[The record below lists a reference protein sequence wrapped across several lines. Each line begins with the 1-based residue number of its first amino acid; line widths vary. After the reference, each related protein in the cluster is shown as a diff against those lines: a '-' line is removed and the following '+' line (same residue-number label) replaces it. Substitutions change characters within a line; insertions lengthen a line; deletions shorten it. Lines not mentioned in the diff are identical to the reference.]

1 MVSDS
6 SKQPD
11 TGVPVRVSST
21 AAVEE
26 GGATATA
33 TATAT
38 LSGKERGG
46 SKLKG
51 RQRKE
56 EHYKSQ
62 LNEEAFF
69 FLLFIY
75 ILKKYINFK
84 DSFKESISF
93 LIIISIKQ

>member
-26 GGATATA
+26 GGATA

>member
-26 GGATATA
+26 GGATA

-75 ILKKYINFK
+75 IL
-84 DSFKESISF
+84 
-93 LIIISIKQ
+93 